1 MRARHAGRRPS
12 PAEVEDARGVRLGAR
27 LHRAR
32 ELVMPVRLARPSELL
47 ERAAE
52 GIVRIVVSRGELLDD
67 HAKLALGVLPARE
80 PEVGDAERFADRR
93 LVRLEPLRPLERH
106 RRLRGHSGAE
116 PLLPFAKQVVGV
128 GHALRYGKFSRTR
141 SAGAVRSRV
150 APIWIADTD
159 VPASIASWNTS
170 PSSCGGRPGSGRR
183 CCSTGEPRYQS
194 GAPVRPPA
202 SPGAITRTTRPSS
215 TCTRV
220 WSGRPGWRRTA
231 IAPSAPCAAARKR
244 WTSPAA

>member
-80 PEVGDAERFADRR
+80 PEVGDAERFA
-93 LVRLEPLRPLERH
+93 
-106 RRLRGHSGAE
+106 
-116 PLLPFAKQVVGV
+116 KQVVGV

-159 VPASIASWNTS
+159 VPASIASWNT
-170 PSSCGGRPGSGRR
+170 
-183 CCSTGEPRYQS
+183 
-194 GAPVRPPA
+194 
-202 SPGAITRTTRPSS
+202 
-215 TCTRV
+215 
-220 WSGRPGWRRTA
+220 
-231 IAPSAPCAAARKR
+231 
-244 WTSPAA
+244 